1 MFHIWDWVR
10 GFHCSCGGSCPGW
23 QWHSRVCEGRRKDAT
38 QGYYT
43 LICAHPIYIFITTTQ
58 VILSLKRAL
67 QPAVTEVSVV
77 FQVPK
82 EYEVVQCPASLPPIF
97 NGEKL
102 VSYAVLKSKKAPK
115 KAVSCTAILK
125 GNMLGKKQE
134 HTIPFTIDG
143 SVPAPSLPVIHHL
156 AAKALITDLEIEG
169 KEKKSIVDLSIES
182 SVISSHTAFIAI
194 DEESS
199 EPMSGALK
207 TYDVQTQMPICGFFS
222 YISTRAI
229 PMSASRSM
237 AYRASGGCGGYRSLP
252 FRGVNVS
259 KAKKC
264 SKQVRETC
272 TYNASAFPQPT
283 HALYA
288 NMSLNLYKK
297 CAGPPPPAMA
307 SGSKPTNTFEDLIT
321 SQQAPPL
328 ALYIPP
334 PLPPP
339 LPPPRSKSLCAG
351 AAPVPLSLPDI
362 PPPLPPP
369 RSKRLCEGE
378 LEYELESWSEGEGG
392 ERVLEQR
399 TEKKEK
405 RKAADRDTGLNNLI
419 TAQKVDGSWALTS
432 SFAQLVGKSLSDL
445 ETGCPIERKGAGAT
459 VWATVLAV
467 SLLRARYSSQQEE
480 WELIAMKAESWLKKQ
495 TLPSGCTLE
504 QLFQAAQKQF

>member
-1 MFHIWDWVR
+1 M
-10 GFHCSCGGSCPGW
+10 
-23 QWHSRVCEGRRKDAT
+23 
-38 QGYYT
+38 
-43 LICAHPIYIFITTTQ
+43 
-58 VILSLKRAL
+58 
-67 QPAVTEVSVV
+67 SVV

-82 EYEVVQCPASLPPIF
+82 KYEVVQCPASLPPIF

-134 HTIPFTIDG
+134 HAIPFTIDG

-156 AAKALITDLEIEG
+156 AAKTLITGWEIEG
-169 KEKKSIVDLSIES
+169 KEKKSIVELSVES

-194 DEESS
+194 NEESS
-199 EPMSGALK
+199 EPVSGALK
-207 TYDVQTQMPICGFFS
+207 THDIRSGWRGS
-222 YISTRAI
+222 NSNSLYISECEYDCALHSHSLMYA
-229 PMSASRSM
+229 PVPL
-237 AYRASGGCGGYRSLP
+237 SLP
-252 FRGVNVS
+252 M
-259 KAKKC
+259 
-264 SKQVRETC
+264 
-272 TYNASAFPQPT
+272 
-283 HALYA
+283 YA
-288 NMSLNLYKK
+288 PVPLSL
-297 CAGPPPPAMA
+297 
-307 SGSKPTNTFEDLIT
+307 
-321 SQQAPPL
+321 PL
-328 ALYIPP
+328 AVYIPP

-339 LPPPRSKSLCAG
+339 IPPPRSKSLCAG

-405 RKAADRDTGLNNLI
+405 RKAADRDTRLTNLI

-445 ETGCPIERKGAGAT
+445 EAVCPIERKGAGAT

-467 SLLRARYSSQQEE
+467 SLLRASQQEE

-495 TLPSGCTLE
+495 TLPLGYTLE

>member
-1 MFHIWDWVR
+1 M
-10 GFHCSCGGSCPGW
+10 
-23 QWHSRVCEGRRKDAT
+23 
-38 QGYYT
+38 
-43 LICAHPIYIFITTTQ
+43 TTQ

-156 AAKALITDLEIEG
+156 AAKTLITDLEIEG

-199 EPMSGALK
+199 EPVSGALK
-207 TYDVQTQMPICGFFS
+207 TYDVQAQMPGNAIMMGGGGGSGSGVLHKLGGQFGGKFS
-222 YISTRAI
+222 SKR
-229 PMSASRSM
+229 SRKKSKM
-237 AYRASGGCGGYRSLP
+237 AEA
-252 FRGVNVS
+252 
-259 KAKKC
+259 
-264 SKQVRETC
+264 
-272 TYNASAFPQPT
+272 
-283 HALYA
+283 
-288 NMSLNLYKK
+288 
-297 CAGPPPPAMA
+297 PPPSMLFSSQSNSTTLAPASTYYAMA
-307 SGSKPTNTFEDLIT
+307 SVGPESKPTNSPAYGLVPRRLQESKPTNT
-321 SQQAPPL
+321 L
-328 ALYIPP
+328 A
-334 PLPPP
+334 
-339 LPPPRSKSLCAG
+339 
-351 AAPVPLSLPDI
+351 
-362 PPPLPPP
+362 
-369 RSKRLCEGE
+369 
-378 LEYELESWSEGEGG
+378 
-392 ERVLEQR
+392 
-399 TEKKEK
+399 
-405 RKAADRDTGLNNLI
+405 NLI

-445 ETGCPIERKGAGAT
+445 EAVCPIERKGAGAT

-480 WELIAMKAESWLKKQ
+480 WELIAMKADSWLKKQ

-504 QLFQAAQKQF
+504 QLFQAAQKQL

>member
-10 GFHCSCGGSCPGW
+10 SFHCSCGGSCPGW
-23 QWHSRVCEGRRKDAT
+23 QWHGRVCEGRGTYAT

-102 VSYAVLKSKKAPK
+102 VSYAVLKTRKPPK

-199 EPMSGALK
+199 EPVSGALK
-207 TYDVQTQMPICGFFS
+207 TYDVQTQMPTFGS
-222 YISTRAI
+222 VALGGALR
-229 PMSASRSM
+229 SASKPKARGSK
-237 AYRASGGCGGYRSLP
+237 GGGGRSLLS
-252 FRGVNVS
+252 RGVFKGNRRH
-259 KAKKC
+259 KAVDMGMPQ
-264 SKQVRETC
+264 SFAQFQ
-272 TYNASAFPQPT
+272 SAPP
-283 HALYA
+283 APKSAPRYA
-288 NMSLNLYKK
+288 NLSM
-297 CAGPPPPAMA
+297 CAGSPPPAMA
-307 SGSKPTNTFEDLIT
+307 SADNYYCAPDL
-321 SQQAPPL
+321 L
-328 ALYIPP
+328 MCEGPP
-334 PLPPP
+334 PPATALA
-339 LPPPRSKSLCAG
+339 ST
-351 AAPVPLSLPDI
+351 
-362 PPPLPPP
+362 
-369 RSKRLCEGE
+369 
-378 LEYELESWSEGEGG
+378 LE
-392 ERVLEQR
+392 
-399 TEKKEK
+399 
-405 RKAADRDTGLNNLI
+405 DLI
-419 TAQKVDGSWALTS
+419 TAQKVDGSWVLTS

-445 ETGCPIERKGAGAT
+445 EAVCPIERKGAGAT

-495 TLPSGCTLE
+495 TLPSGYTLE

>member
-1 MFHIWDWVR
+1 M
-10 GFHCSCGGSCPGW
+10 
-23 QWHSRVCEGRRKDAT
+23 
-38 QGYYT
+38 
-43 LICAHPIYIFITTTQ
+43 
-58 VILSLKRAL
+58 ILSLKRAL

-82 EYEVVQCPASLPPIF
+82 KYEVVQCPASLPPIF

-156 AAKALITDLEIEG
+156 AAKTLITGWEIEG
-169 KEKKSIVDLSIES
+169 KEKKSIVELSVES

-194 DEESS
+194 NEESS
-199 EPMSGALK
+199 EPVSGALK
-207 TYDVQTQMPICGFFS
+207 THDIQSGWRGS
-222 YISTRAI
+222 NSNSLYISECEYDCALHSHSLMYAPERL
-229 PMSASRSM
+229 
-237 AYRASGGCGGYRSLP
+237 SLP
-252 FRGVNVS
+252 M
-259 KAKKC
+259 
-264 SKQVRETC
+264 
-272 TYNASAFPQPT
+272 
-283 HALYA
+283 YA
-288 NMSLNLYKK
+288 PVPLSLPMY
-297 CAGPPPPAMA
+297 
-307 SGSKPTNTFEDLIT
+307 
-321 SQQAPPL
+321 APVPLSLPL
-328 ALYIPP
+328 AVYIPP

-339 LPPPRSKSLCAG
+339 IPPPRSKSLCAGAAPVPLSLPDIPPPLPPPIPPPRSKSLCAG

-369 RSKRLCEGE
+369 RSKSLCKGE
-378 LEYELESWSEGEGG
+378 LEYELESWSEGEGQ

-405 RKAADRDTGLNNLI
+405 QKAADRDTGLNTLTNLI

-445 ETGCPIERKGAGAT
+445 EAVCPIERKGAGAT

-467 SLLRARYSSQQEE
+467 SLLRARYSSHQEE

-495 TLPSGCTLE
+495 TLPSGYTLE
-504 QLFQAAQKQF
+504 QLFQAAQKQIMCLHKVD